1 MKPKLPAPYRMVQGP
16 TGNPDSSWLLL
27 FTALVFILTAVSGI
41 LLSQEKRGV
50 VSAPIAARETPVVI
64 DKGIAPPALSARAVY
79 AVDIESGKI
88 LFSKNVQ
95 EPLLPASTTKIMTS
109 LVALSHYNLDDILA
123 VNIGNVDGHR
133 MGLKNGE
140 KITVRNLLYGLL
152 VFSGNDAAEV
162 LAANYPGGRENFVN
176 AMNSLAKRIGL
187 ENTNFKNPVGFDEY
201 LHFST
206 AEDLVKVAAYAIG
219 NPVFSEIVS
228 TQEVEVKSAD
238 GKTVHKLNNINELLG
253 KVPGVIG
260 VKTGWTVNAGEALV
274 TLVERDGNKVM
285 LSVLSSDDRFG
296 ETRKLIDWIY
306 SNYEWNTGPTPTP

>member
-1 MKPKLPAPYRMVQGP
+1 MNPKLPADNFG
-16 TGNPDSSWLLL
+16 DSWLLFL
-27 FTALVFILTAVSGI
+27 ASLVLILVSAAGF
-41 LLSQEKRGV
+41 LLQQEKRELKAEAV
-50 VSAPIAARETPVVI
+50 TAEPLVI
-64 DKGIAPPALSARAVY
+64 VDKSIVPPALSAKAAY

-88 LFSKNVQ
+88 LFSKNIK
-95 EPLLPASTTKIMTS
+95 EPLLPASTTKIATA
-109 LVALSHYNLDDILA
+109 LVSLSHYDLDDVLT
-123 VNIGNVDGHR
+123 VNTGNVDGHK

-162 LAANYPGGRENFVN
+162 LAKNYPGGRENFIS
-176 AMNSLAKRIGL
+176 AMNSLAKNIGL

-206 AEDLVKVAAYAIG
+206 AEDLVKAAIYAIK

-228 TQEVEVKSAD
+228 TQEIEVKSAD
-238 GKTVHKLNNINELLG
+238 GKTIHKLNNINELLG

-274 TLVERDGNKVM
+274 TLVEHDGRKVM
-285 LSVLSSDDRFG
+285 LAVLASDDRFG
-296 ETRKLIDWIY
+296 ETEKLINWIY
-306 SNYEWNTGPTPTP
+306 LNYGWKN

>member
-1 MKPKLPAPYRMVQGP
+1 
-16 TGNPDSSWLLL
+16 
-27 FTALVFILTAVSGI
+27 
-41 LLSQEKRGV
+41 
-50 VSAPIAARETPVVI
+50 
-64 DKGIAPPALSARAVY
+64 
-79 AVDIESGKI
+79 
-88 LFSKNVQ
+88 
-95 EPLLPASTTKIMTS
+95 
-109 LVALSHYNLDDILA
+109 
-123 VNIGNVDGHR
+123 
-133 MGLKNGE
+133 
-140 KITVRNLLYGLL
+140 
-152 VFSGNDAAEV
+152 
-162 LAANYPGGRENFVN
+162 
-176 AMNSLAKRIGL
+176 IGL

-228 TQEVEVKSAD
+228 TQEVEVKSTD

-296 ETRKLIDWIY
+296 ETEKLIDWIFK
-306 SNYEWNTGPTPTP
+306 NYEWK